1 MKGNL
6 VVLAA
11 LLSLVIPSAFSTSDS
26 FTVEYSFGAA
36 FVHGQWVIKDTV
48 LQEIPG
54 EPLIPYYTAAILLP
68 QGATVKDVS
77 VQCSTPVVQKGIEIP
92 WGQPPCTFGN
102 PEISEKTEKN
112 ETVYS
117 SNQWYPHTVYD
128 AVSVESFRGFQIL
141 YVVLYPLQYKPKS
154 DTIKFYESITVEVEI
169 YEGMKNSQCRGLQRD
184 KKAVFTMVDNPDM
197 ASTYDTPEPV
207 LTKPYEYII
216 ITSSELKPAFYE
228 LILHKIN
235 YVKGARIIDV
245 AWIYANYSGYDN
257 PEKIRNFII
266 DAYTNWN
273 TTYCLLGGDVAVVP
287 HRLLYVMSGDVIDY
301 YVASDMYYGCLDG
314 TFDADNDHIYGEPED
329 GVDWLEEV
337 YIGRAPVETVEEAEH
352 FVDKVTT
359 YELTAKPQVCQ
370 FHQARGTFDNDPD
383 FRQIAWDCERWVP
396 NSYERRELFEE
407 DGHISKDDWRA
418 AWAGNP
424 LTFQHA
430 GHGNTTYYDINYIVG
445 GQTEWHTTDVPTLT
459 NTFWPIHMSVACFS
473 GDFDNEEYDCLAE
486 EYVKADCG
494 AIACMLNDSYGW
506 YSEYDASKY
515 SGEFL
520 ETMFRA
526 LFIDGKQHFGELL
539 NQAKS
544 YWVAAAQR
552 DVYYKWCYY
561 EINLIGDPESPC
573 LTQRVPVPC

>member
-6 VVLAA
+6 IAIVV
-11 LLSLVIPSAFSTSDS
+11 LLSLVTPAAFSTSDS
-26 FTVEYSFGAA
+26 FAVEYSFDAA
-36 FVHGQWVIKDTV
+36 IVHGQWVIEDTV

-54 EPLIPYYTAAILLP
+54 EPLIPYRAAQILLP
-68 QGATVKDVS
+68 QCAAVKNIS
-77 VQCSTPVVQKGIEIP
+77 VQCSNPLVQKGIDIP

-102 PEISEKTEKN
+102 PGAVEKVEKN
-112 ETVYS
+112 EAVYN
-117 SNQWYPHTVYD
+117 SNQWYPHTVYEV
-128 AVSVESFRGFQIL
+128 VSVESFRGFQIV
-141 YVVLYPLQYKPKS
+141 YIVLYPLQYKPKS
-154 DTIKFYESITVEVEI
+154 GTVRLYETLTVEI
-169 YEGMKNSQCRGLQRD
+169 QICEGMKNSQYRGLQQD
-184 KKAVFTMVDNPDM
+184 KKAVLKMVDNPDM
-197 ASTYDTPEPV
+197 VSAYTPESV
-207 LTKPYEYII
+207 LTESYEYII

-228 LILHKIN
+228 LILHKVN
-235 YVKGARIIDV
+235 YVKGARIIDLG
-245 AWIYANYSGYDN
+245 WICANYTGYDT
-257 PEKIRNFII
+257 PEKIRNFMI
-266 DAYTNWN
+266 DAYTNWD
-273 TTYCLLGGDVAVVP
+273 TTYCLLGGDIDVVP
-287 HRLLYVMSGDVIDY
+287 HRLLYVMPGDVIDY

-337 YIGRAPVETVEEAEH
+337 YIGRAPVETVAEAEH
-352 FVDKVTT
+352 FVDKVIT
-359 YELTAKPQVCQ
+359 YELTAKPEVCQ
-370 FHQARGTFDNDPD
+370 FHQARGTYDNNPD

-430 GHGNTTYYDINYIVG
+430 GHGNTTFYDINYIVG

-473 GDFDNEEYDCLAE
+473 GDFDNEDYDCLAE
-486 EYVKADCG
+486 EYVKDDCG

-526 LFIDGKQHFGELL
+526 LFIDGKQHLGELL
-539 NQAKS
+539 NQSKS
-544 YWVAAAQR
+544 YWVTAAQR

-573 LTQRVPVPC
+573 LTQRAPVLC